1 MNFISNTRNIII
13 IITKDYHHHGGSA
26 YASNARLDL
35 ELSRKDEVEVAQ
47 QAEIQSAPMLDKEG
61 SEQTEE
67 KRKSGL
73 RKRYS
78 VRSSIGGPSSGA
90 I

>member
-1 MNFISNTRNIII
+1 M
-13 IITKDYHHHGGSA
+13 KDYHHHGGSA
-26 YASNARLDL
+26 YTSNERLDL
-35 ELSRKDEVEVAQ
+35 ELCRKDEEEVAQ
-47 QAEIQSAPMLDKEG
+47 QAEIQSAPMPDKED
-61 SEQTEE
+61 EQAEE

>member
-35 ELSRKDEVEVAQ
+35 ELSRKEEVAQ
-47 QAEIQSAPMLDKEG
+47 QVEIQSAPMSDKED
-61 SEQTEE
+61 EQAEE